1 MRLTGTETLPI
12 VNVNL
17 AEKLTSS
24 HGRMRNS
31 PSTMRP
37 EFLGKA
43 LRSEPSS
50 RRAHTDALGRKI
62 CVCWVQ
68 FPRKKVLMQTPWKR
82 TLRQTLSKYD
92 VQNANATAGATGRR
106 DDVMTV
112 CLPHAAQMRAMK
124 TIR

>member
-62 CVCWVQ
+62 CTPRARVCVLGAVSAEKNY
-68 FPRKKVLMQTPWKR
+68 PR
-82 TLRQTLSKYD
+82 
-92 VQNANATAGATGRR
+92 RR
-106 DDVMTV
+106 RRREVES
-112 CLPHAAQMRAMK
+112 H
-124 TIR
+124 